1 MKDFFN
7 YGDVYETFL
16 NLFKET
22 VESYGMDYG
31 SWESE
36 TEDYAYMT
44 AMETLESMK
53 KYVHRKDTSMCGNF
67 CNIREDWEITP
78 EFIGSEVKPW
88 GKFDDVIKSID
99 DETISDEDLKKFQTW
114 AFDWFFRAFGTYGLT
129 YNFGS
134 FISDLEYEREREM
147 QDAA

>member
-1 MKDFFN
+1 MKDFLN
-7 YGDVYETFL
+7 YDDVYETFL

-22 VESYGMDYG
+22 VENYGMDYD

-36 TEDYAYMT
+36 TEDYAAT
-44 AMETLESMK
+44 FAMETLESMK
-53 KYVHRKDTSMCGNF
+53 NYVHRKDTRMGGNL
-67 CNIREDWEITP
+67 CNIREDWEYCP

-114 AFDWFFRAFGTYGLT
+114 AFDWYFRAFGTFGLT
-129 YNFGS
+129 YNFGNW
-134 FISDLEYEREREM
+134 ISELEYEREQEEK
-147 QDAA
+147 DAA